1 MKILKKINKGL
12 LLTIV
17 VIAIL
22 VIYLTN
28 LEKQREADKT
38 DIKKSCEDF
47 IAFTDEYVVLP
58 EDMQTY
64 TGEISKEDKEKTEI
78 QLKDALKEQM
88 VDNDKAI
95 EIQYEYLLDKLENG
109 YKTENEVKTKNKR
122 TITKISN
129 YEFDGKQVTVTLRT
143 STETTYKYKDEFTGE
158 EKERKNTIT
167 SPSDEIVL
175 QKVEG
180 KWKIV
185 YSYLQFDVG
194 NNSYNEYDS
203 DSLGINSLTR

>member
-109 YKTENEVKTKNKR
+109 YKTETEVKTKNKR
-122 TITKISN
+122 TMTKISN

>member
-12 LLTIV
+12 LLTIIV
-17 VIAIL
+17 VAVL

-28 LEKQREADKT
+28 LEKQREADKS
-38 DIKKSCEDF
+38 DIKKACEDF
-47 IAFTDEYVVLP
+47 ITLTDEYVVLP

-64 TGEISKEDKEKTEI
+64 TGEISKENKEKIEK
-78 QLKDALKEQM
+78 QLKDALKTKM
-88 VDNDKAI
+88 VDNDKAV
-95 EIQYEYLLDKLENG
+95 EIQYEYLVDKLQNG
-109 YKTENEVKTKNKR
+109 YQTEGEVKTKNKR
-122 TITKISN
+122 TITKISS
-129 YEFDGKQVTVTLRT
+129 YEFDGNQVTVTLRT

-175 QKVEG
+175 QKVDG

-194 NNSYNEYDS
+194 SNFYDEYDS
-203 DSLGINSLTR
+203 DSFGMNPLAR